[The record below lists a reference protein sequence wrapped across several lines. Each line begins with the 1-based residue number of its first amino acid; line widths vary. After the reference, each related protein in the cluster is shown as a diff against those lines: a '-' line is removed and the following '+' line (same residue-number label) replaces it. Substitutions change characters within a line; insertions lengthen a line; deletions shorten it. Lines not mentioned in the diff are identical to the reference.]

1 MNPVSYD
8 CLLLA
13 NRPIAEG
20 SALGVVEL
28 VGHDLLDFLGQT
40 FLQSLGDLGV
50 AGCVGD
56 FASVLVA
63 AGVVDGVGELVFDGL
78 GGLVGSVSL

>member
-1 MNPVSYD
+1 MNPVPHD

-20 SALGVVEL
+20 SALGVVDL
-28 VGHDLLDFLGQT
+28 VGHNLLDFLGQAL
-40 FLQSLGDLGV
+40 LQSLRDLGV

-63 AGVVDGVGELVFDGL
+63 AGVVDGVWELIFDGL
-78 GGLVGSVSL
+78 GGLWVGVS